1 MPKKDITK
9 IDPRKELSPYL
20 NHQTS
25 KKKNKNRKKVTKVSA
40 SLSGLQSE
48 RRKSLFKGLGLIL
61 GISVIAIIIFGY
73 YVSPL
78 ANIDSVEVKGAPDLP
93 TKEVVANSGIKSDEK
108 IFDYLFNSKKVDEK
122 LSKKYPE
129 VDGVKISVKH
139 LNNLVLQ
146 INEYPTIG
154 YIKDGSKYRK
164 ILSNDDIG
172 SQSLNWKNINQEKPI
187 FVGYTKKMSLKN
199 DLKLFNSFPEDF
211 RQEVKLLT
219 GKGARTNQIILV
231 MKDGNVVIGNTATLK
246 NKILYYNS
254 IKAKAGKNS
263 LIDLEVGAFSRPLT
277 KGEMKAYGI
286 N

>member
-1 MPKKDITK
+1 
-9 IDPRKELSPYL
+9 
-20 NHQTS
+20 
-25 KKKNKNRKKVTKVSA
+25 
-40 SLSGLQSE
+40 
-48 RRKSLFKGLGLIL
+48 
-61 GISVIAIIIFGY
+61 
-73 YVSPL
+73 
-78 ANIDSVEVKGAPDLP
+78 
-93 TKEVVANSGIKSDEK
+93 
-108 IFDYLFNSKKVDEK
+108 
-122 LSKKYPE
+122 
-129 VDGVKISVKH
+129 
-139 LNNLVLQ
+139 
-146 INEYPTIG
+146 
-154 YIKDGSKYRK
+154 
-164 ILSNDDIG
+164 
-172 SQSLNWKNINQEKPI
+172 
-187 FVGYTKKMSLKN
+187 MSLKN